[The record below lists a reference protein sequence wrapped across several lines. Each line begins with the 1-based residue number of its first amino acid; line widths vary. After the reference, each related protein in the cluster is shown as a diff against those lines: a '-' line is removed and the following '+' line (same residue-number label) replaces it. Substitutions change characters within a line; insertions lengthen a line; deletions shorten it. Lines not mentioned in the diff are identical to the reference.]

1 MAKAKVLTPS
11 QVKLL
16 IETYT
21 SNKDINATAKTVGLS
36 KSVCITRLKNEDVIT
51 IDEANALRGTVK
63 KSNKNSQTDKKTT
76 TTKAAKTSTAKSKTT
91 KTAKPSA
98 KTVKPKSTKTKVA
111 VNNTE
116 AKPPCNVRVSTKA
129 TTKAKP
135 SKSVSVKAKTTASK
149 RPKTDNPLKTKA
161 NTKSKPA
168 KAKTVKP
175 SKTTTK
181 AKTNTKG
188 KKQVQKTQE
197 ELDLEREIFLN
208 KKYGVGK
215 WRILTRD
222 EFVQRCTDLLLD
234 MDDNY

>member
-21 SNKDINATAKTVGLS
+21 NNKDINATAKTVGLS
-36 KSVCITRLKNEDVIT
+36 KSVCITRLKNEGIIT

-63 KSNKNSQTDKKTT
+63 KSNKNSQTDKNKTT
-76 TTKAAKTSTAKSKTT
+76 STT
-91 KTAKPSA
+91 KTAK
-98 KTVKPKSTKTKVA
+98 TSTKTKPVSKTDKKSQ
-111 VNNTE
+111 TE
-116 AKPPCNVRVSTKA
+116 AKPTSKSRVSTKTTAKQAKSKTEVKPA
-129 TTKAKP
+129 TKP
-135 SKSVSVKAKTTASK
+135 KTT
-149 RPKTDNPLKTKA
+149 
-161 NTKSKPA
+161 A
-168 KAKTVKP
+168 KAKTSKAVSDKT
-175 SKTTTK
+175 KTTTK

-197 ELDLEREIFLN
+197 ELDLEREKYLN

-222 EFVQRCTDLLLD
+222 EFIQRCTDLLLD
-234 MDDNY
+234 KDDDY